1 MSLLRFVDPSS
12 GSIII
17 DGISITDINLE
28 VLRQRITFLPQD
40 ATLFTGTI
48 RSNLD
53 PFDIKSDEE
62 CLDALRRVHLLSS
75 EEIEVGGGGKVS
87 RFTISLGTL
96 VAAGGQNFSAGERQL
111 VALAR
116 A

>member
-1 MSLLRFVDPSS
+1 MSLLRFVDPLS

-28 VLRQRITFLPQD
+28 ELRQRITFLPQD

-53 PFDIKSDEE
+53 PFDIKSDAE
-62 CLDALRRVHLLSS
+62 CLDALRRVHLLSA
-75 EEIEVGGGGKVS
+75 EEIDEEGGEVS
-87 RFTISLGTL
+87 RFTISLATL